1 MAADFDRFLDAVQR
15 GTALDARAP
24 GQRFVPPA
32 PPEPTWH
39 AVRDDLE
46 QTLQNL
52 HVIRDA
58 LMGLQR
64 SLDEARGSGARPGPD
79 VADGSS
85 GPSGPS
91 GPSDPS
97 AGPAR

>member
-64 SLDEARGSGARPGPD
+64 SLDAARGVERPGPG
-79 VADGSS
+79 AAGS
-85 GPSGPS
+85 P

-97 AGPAR
+97 PGPPR